1 MHVAVGVCGASG
13 APIAVRLLEAL
24 CGHEVSLV
32 VTPQGE
38 HVLAIEAPGAALPA
52 THRYAADDFTAPIA
66 SSSRA
71 PDATVVCPCSMRTL
85 ASIAH
90 GLSDNLI
97 TRCADSM
104 LRLGRP
110 LVIVPRETPLSLPIL
125 DNLRALKAAGA
136 LIVPPMLTYYVEPQ
150 SIADL
155 TDFAVGKVLDCLG
168 LPNQLY
174 RRWDGTHVTADTAA
188 PTAVTFEDVK

>member
-1 MHVAVGVCGASG
+1 MHIVVGVCGASG

-24 CGHEVSLV
+24 CHHEVSLV
-32 VTPQGE
+32 VTREGE
-38 HVLAIEAPGAALPA
+38 RVLALEAPGAQLPA
-52 THRYAADDFTAPIA
+52 THRYAPDDLAAPIA

-71 PDATVVCPCSMRTL
+71 PDATVICPCSMRTL

-110 LVIVPRETPLSLPIL
+110 LVIVPRETPLSLPAL

-136 LIVPPMLTYYVEPQ
+136 LIVPPMLTYYIEPQ
-150 SIADL
+150 SVADL
-155 TDFAVGKVLDCLG
+155 TDFAAGKVLDCLG
-168 LPNQLY
+168 LPHQLY
-174 RRWDGTHVTADTAA
+174 RRWDARQGTDDPAA
-188 PTAVTFEDVK
+188 RNASAAEDAT

>member
-1 MHVAVGVCGASG
+1 MHIAVGVCGASG

-24 CGHEVSLV
+24 SRHEVSLV
-32 VTPQGE
+32 VTREGE
-38 HVLAIEAPGAALPA
+38 QVLALEAPGAPLPA
-52 THRYAADDFTAPIA
+52 THRYAPDDFPAPIA
-66 SSSRA
+66 SSSSA
-71 PDATVVCPCSMRTL
+71 PDATVICPCSMRTL

-97 TRCADSM
+97 ARCADSM

-110 LVIVPRETPLSLPIL
+110 LVIVPRETPLSLPVL

-136 LIVPPMLTYYVEPQ
+136 LIVPPMLTYYIEPQ
-150 SIADL
+150 SVADL

-168 LPNQLY
+168 LPNNLY
-174 RRWDGTHVTADTAA
+174 RRWSATHSVAGASL